1 MLRKISRL
9 LALMLVLTALFT
21 LMGVCASADDTII
34 EKVYATSEKEAVVML
49 TPSAIPFTTST
60 FGASVSSVVWT
71 DSSGNALGANDAF
84 KNENYTLTVTLTANE
99 GYVFSQVARGY
110 LYGKSV
116 DIAVSAD
123 GKTVSLR
130 RQVQPPIW
138 SPIIVKNP
146 ASDPPVDPGGRVSFV
161 STANY
166 ASSYTWYFLSPDNS
180 EALVIAQVRE
190 RFPGVVIT
198 DTGVSLII
206 DNVRPEMNGWQVLC
220 RFYEST
226 NTYFSDS
233 TKATIYVNVPETTP
247 EPTPE
252 PEQPVEPAPEQP
264 AEEEPVQ
271 ENTETEEPEV
281 SAAPEATPV
290 PVPAVWKHNA
300 SGHWHDDGNGGI
312 TDEGE
317 HSFVWTAVKG
327 SGEEQGVCSVC
338 GYTASRVSETDS
350 HQDIKGKILIGL
362 GVATGVLMMLSL
374 ATPKKKK
381 KKK

>member
-1 MLRKISRL
+1 MLRKMSRL
-9 LALMLVLTALFT
+9 LALVLVLSALFSV
-21 LMGVCASADDTII
+21 MGVCAYAEDTII

-49 TPSAIPFTTST
+49 TPGDITFSTST
-60 FGASVSSVVWT
+60 FGASVSSAVWT
-71 DSSGNALGANDAF
+71 DSAGNTLGAADPF
-84 KNENYTLTVTLTANE
+84 KQENYTLTVTLTANE
-99 GYVFSQVARGY
+99 GYVFSQTARGY

-146 ASDPPVDPGGRVSFV
+146 ASDPPVDPGGRVSYV

-166 ASSYTWYFLSPDNS
+166 ATSYAWYLVSPDNS
-180 EALVIAQVRE
+180 ETLDLAQARE
-190 RFPGVVIT
+190 RFSGIVIT

-206 DNVRPEMNGWQVLC
+206 DNVQAAMNGWQIMC

-252 PEQPVEPAPEQP
+252 P
-264 AEEEPVQ
+264 
-271 ENTETEEPEV
+271 TPEV
-281 SAAPEATPV
+281 TPEPEATPEPTPEPEATPEPESTPV
-290 PVPAVWKHNA
+290 PETTPAPVPAVWKHND

-317 HSFVWTAVKG
+317 HSFVWTALSG
-327 SGEEQGVCSVC
+327 SSEEQGVCSVC
-338 GYTASRVSETDS
+338 GYTTTRQIETDPR
-350 HQDIKGKILIGL
+350 QDVKGKILIGL
-362 GVATGVLMMLSL
+362 GVATAVLMMLSL
-374 ATPKKKK
+374 AAPKKKK